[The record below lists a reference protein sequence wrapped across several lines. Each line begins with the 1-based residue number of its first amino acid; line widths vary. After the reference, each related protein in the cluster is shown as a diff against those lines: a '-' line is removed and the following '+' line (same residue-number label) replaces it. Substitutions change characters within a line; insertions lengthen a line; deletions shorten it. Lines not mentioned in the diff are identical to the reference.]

1 MKMQRERER
10 EREIERER
18 ERKREREKER
28 ERERARASERPT
40 RDRLHTSSFSQ
51 KTHQREALR
60 RVAFCLDIG
69 EELE

>member
-1 MKMQRERER
+1 MTAREKERKRERER
-10 EREIERER
+10 ERERERDRERER
-18 ERKREREKER
+18 ERE
-28 ERERARASERPT
+28 AARPT